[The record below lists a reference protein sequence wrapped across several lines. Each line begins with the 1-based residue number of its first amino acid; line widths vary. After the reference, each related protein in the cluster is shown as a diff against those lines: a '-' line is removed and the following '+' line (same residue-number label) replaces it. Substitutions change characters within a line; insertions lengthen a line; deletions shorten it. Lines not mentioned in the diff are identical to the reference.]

1 MTPIE
6 EGCGCEACRNY
17 SKAYIRHLL
26 KAGEMLG
33 LRLCVMHNLYFYNH
47 LMEDIRTAIDEQR
60 YSEFKKERIEMFRS
74 GENK

>member
-47 LMEDIRTAIDEQR
+47 LMEDIRTVIDEQR
-60 YSEFKKERIEMFRS
+60 YSAFKKERIEMFRS